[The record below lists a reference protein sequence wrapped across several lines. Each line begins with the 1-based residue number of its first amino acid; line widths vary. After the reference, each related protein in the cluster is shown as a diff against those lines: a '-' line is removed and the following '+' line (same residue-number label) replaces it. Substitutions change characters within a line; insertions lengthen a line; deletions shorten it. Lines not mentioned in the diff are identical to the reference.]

1 MTVSFPGFSWWFSG
15 GGSKDKQPFSNG
27 SSSSSLDSSFDKG
40 LRLRDSETVKFQT
53 KITPEKKRWQAKE
66 EKRVVDKK
74 CDVVMVPSSDGLHLS
89 RYESEGPEWS
99 IGWEEPHSPGFQD
112 DDGFAVLVPCY
123 KPGCKALVDGH
134 NNLLLSAIE
143 NLPNGFCSECLKSY
157 RVWCY
162 YGAILPSNLLVV
174 RFFLS
179 DPLLFPTAVH
189 IANIGNHI
197 SQLTVHV
204 TRLAKFHNA
213 ILVPLGNQHCAA
225 AVVIFSSEL
234 MRSLEFPDQVTVG
247 EIPEYISARGT
258 LEESAPLRDHIPIH
272 NQRKQDQGIQT
283 MLQRA
288 ANNAYSWW
296 WASHIRTK
304 QSKWMEQNL
313 QVMEE
318 KAKDVLKLLKEEG
331 DSFARRAEMYYKRR
345 PELIQFV
352 EESFKAY
359 RALAERYDH
368 LSTELQNANSTIA
381 SVFPEQF
388 QFAMEDEDESAS
400 PKSAKKSWEITKGGY
415 IPYVPENLKGNFPA
429 VPKVPK
435 PTFKD
440 VKGLVASNTKIK
452 QQKIISPKGSIRL
465 IPKSGL
471 SIPEGL
477 DEIHRLQKRIL
488 ELQTEKEFAR
498 STHECAMTKY
508 WELDSEIQEIH
519 EHLCSLEDEFG
530 EGKAIADDEVRVV
543 MEVTALR
550 SCSDTLAQL
559 EGKRARSAKEAQ
571 VEKKRIIVSRKKLDA
586 LKKKFELNQED
597 FKRLE
602 LETDD
607 IQKRKEIES
616 LREKIKQQFEVFFG
630 GSLSVT
636 EMAEKID
643 ELVNNVINLKSVVA
657 SQSILVARLRTEID
671 MLQAQIEVLE
681 DDKDTSIEGKND
693 VKKKI
698 REMEEKLNEIQDLST
713 SFEDQNNSLETHFTE
728 AHCSLDHL
736 SEKVLSIKEKF
747 EKEQSSSMAVKSS
760 NEKGIK
766 DGERKLKI
774 VKTGMELEENSPAKA
789 ESEKDSAQEQNS
801 NGFTKGGDDDHKV
814 GSKDVEMEDKEK
826 NLLMEYSLMLRN
838 KDTEKKFKEV
848 KTSNQDGMLEI
859 MLQLKELNRS
869 NAMKDDLIRSLQEKL
884 SLVQTGVG
892 ENHDAE
898 PKPVISE
905 KMVIIET
912 QHADKEVKQ
921 DFDSMIEIE
930 KSETTSEIENKFRA
944 DIDEL
949 LEENLDFWCR
959 FSTTFQGVNM
969 FKARVKDLFAEVE
982 TVEEKRKQ
990 SGSSSS
996 KFSMQS
1002 DAKALHQ
1009 LLREV
1014 QEELSDWMEKG
1025 ELLKAEVKKRFM
1037 SLCGLQEEITR
1048 ALKASA
1054 EDDEFK
1060 FTTDQAARFQ
1070 GEILDMKQENFIV
1083 ANELQAG
1090 LDDVTRLQLEIER
1103 NQARLSGDVGRGLSG
1118 SKNRR
1123 SDGQEKRSESGGV
1136 PLSAFIFGGKLKKQ
1150 KTSIL
1155 RRMNTRMSTVLLRSV
1170 NSNKY

>member
-1 MTVSFPGFSWWFSG
+1 
-15 GGSKDKQPFSNG
+15 
-27 SSSSSLDSSFDKG
+27 
-40 LRLRDSETVKFQT
+40 
-53 KITPEKKRWQAKE
+53 
-66 EKRVVDKK
+66 
-74 CDVVMVPSSDGLHLS
+74 
-89 RYESEGPEWS
+89 
-99 IGWEEPHSPGFQD
+99 
-112 DDGFAVLVPCY
+112 
-123 KPGCKALVDGH
+123 
-134 NNLLLSAIE
+134 
-143 NLPNGFCSECLKSY
+143 
-157 RVWCY
+157 
-162 YGAILPSNLLVV
+162 
-174 RFFLS
+174 
-179 DPLLFPTAVH
+179 
-189 IANIGNHI
+189 
-197 SQLTVHV
+197 
-204 TRLAKFHNA
+204 
-213 ILVPLGNQHCAA
+213 
-225 AVVIFSSEL
+225 
-234 MRSLEFPDQVTVG
+234 
-247 EIPEYISARGT
+247 
-258 LEESAPLRDHIPIH
+258 
-272 NQRKQDQGIQT
+272 

-318 KAKDVLKLLKEEG
+318 KAKDVLKLLEEEG

-368 LSTELQNANSTIA
+368 LSTELQNANNTIA

-400 PKSAKKSWEITKGGY
+400 PKSAKKSWEISKGGY
-415 IPYVPENLKGNFPA
+415 IPYVPENLKGHLKGHFPA
-429 VPKVPK
+429 VPKVHK
-435 PTFKD
+435 PTVKD
-440 VKGLVASNTKIK
+440 VKGLVASSNKIRK
-452 QQKIISPKGSIRL
+452 QKTISPKGSIRL

-471 SIPEGL
+471 SKPEGL

-530 EGKAIADDEVRVV
+530 EGKAIADDEARVV

-559 EGKRARSAKEAQ
+559 EDKRARSAKEAQ

-586 LKKKFELNQED
+586 LKKKFELNQD
-597 FKRLE
+597 KCKRLE
-602 LETDD
+602 QETDD

-681 DDKDTSIEGKND
+681 DDKNTLIDGENY

-698 REMEEKLNEIQDLST
+698 REMEEKLNEIQDLSL

-736 SEKVLSIKEKF
+736 SEKVLRIKEKF

-766 DGERKLKI
+766 DGEKKLKI
-774 VKTGMELEENSPAKA
+774 VKTGTELEENSPAKA
-789 ESEKDSAQEQNS
+789 ESKKDSAGEQNS
-801 NGFTKGGDDDHKV
+801 TKRGDDVHKV
-814 GSKDVEMEDKEK
+814 GSKEVEMEDKEK

-848 KTSNQDGMLEI
+848 KANNQDGMLEI

-892 ENHDAE
+892 ENNDAE

-944 DIDEL
+944 NIDEL

-969 FKARVKDLFAEVE
+969 FKARVKDLFAEIE
-982 TVEEKRKQ
+982 KMEEKRKQ

-1014 QEELSDWMEKG
+1014 QDELSEWMEKG

-1037 SLCGLQEEITR
+1037 SLCELQEEIAR

-1103 NQARLSGDVGRGLSG
+1103 NLARLSGDVGRGLSG
-1118 SKNRR
+1118 SKSRR

-1170 NSNKY
+1170 HSNKY